1 MKIYHFNTMTA
12 QEYIDYLKFENNLLK
27 NKLLEVSDD
36 VNKAYQRGLKEGFD
50 EAIKEISKHD

>member
-1 MKIYHFNTMTA
+1 MKIYHFNTMNSK
-12 QEYIDYLKFENNLLK
+12 EYIDYLRNENKFLK
-27 NKLLEVSDD
+27 DKLLEISED

>member
-1 MKIYHFNTMTA
+1 MSEK
-12 QEYIDYLKFENNLLK
+12 EYIDYLKFENNLLK
-27 NKLLEVSDD
+27 NKLLEVSED